1 MAASAKIAVW
11 GAGAIG
17 GTVGAHLVRAGHEVL
32 FIDRAADHVAAI
44 RRDGLA
50 ITGPIIEFRVK
61 SHAVTPAELQGPLE
75 KVLLC
80 VKAQDTRGAAEQI
93 RPHLAADG
101 YVVSL
106 QNGLNELAI
115 AQTVGVARTIGAFI
129 NFGADYMEPGVVH
142 YGGRGTVVVGEIDG
156 TIKPRTEELHAMLL
170 QFDDRAKLTTNVWG
184 FLWSKLAYGA
194 LLFATALTNESIAD
208 CFAMPRYRSIFIEL
222 AREVAAVAL
231 ADDVKLE
238 PFDGFDPRAFMAG
251 ATLAQAMRSIDDLVA
266 FNRRSA
272 KTHSGI
278 WRDLAVRKRR
288 TEGDAQLGQI
298 VRVAAE
304 RGVGAPITTRLL
316 ALIKS
321 IEDGQA
327 AMGTALLDA
336 LADTLPSAAAS

>member
-1 MAASAKIAVW
+1 MVGSTTIAVW

-17 GTVGAHLVRAGHEVL
+17 GTVGAHLARAGHEVL

-44 RRDGLA
+44 NRGGLA
-50 ITGPIIEFRVK
+50 ITGPIVEFSVRA
-61 SHAVTPAELQGPLE
+61 HAVTPAELHGPLDR
-75 KVLLC
+75 VLLC
-80 VKAQDTRGAAEQI
+80 VKAQDTRAAAEQI
-93 RPHLAADG
+93 RPHLAGGG

-156 TIKPRTEELHAMLL
+156 TIKPRTEELHALLL

-184 FLWSKLAYGA
+184 YLWSKLAYGA

-208 CFAMPRYRSIFIEL
+208 CFAMPRYRSIFVAL

-231 ADDVKLE
+231 ADGVKLE

-251 ATLAQAMRSIDDLVA
+251 ASLAQAMRSIDDLVA

-298 VRVAAE
+298 VRVATE

-336 LADTLPSAAAS
+336 LSEILPSAAAS

>member
-1 MAASAKIAVW
+1 MAASPKLAVW

-17 GTVGAHLVRAGHEVL
+17 GTVGAHLARAGHEVL

-44 RRDGLA
+44 NRAGLA
-50 ITGPIIEFRVK
+50 ITGPIVEFRIK
-61 SHAVTPAELQGPLE
+61 AHAVTPAELQGPLE

-80 VKAQDTRGAAEQI
+80 VKAQDTRAAAEQI
-93 RPHLAADG
+93 RPHLAGDG

-156 TIKPRTEELHAMLL
+156 TIKPRTEELHALLL

-208 CFAMPRYRSIFIEL
+208 CFATSRYRSIFIAL

-231 ADDVKLE
+231 ADGVKLE

-251 ATLAQAMRSIDDLVA
+251 ASLAQAMRSIDDLVA

-327 AMGTALLDA
+327 AMGTPLLDA
-336 LADTLPSAAAS
+336 LSDTLPSAAAS